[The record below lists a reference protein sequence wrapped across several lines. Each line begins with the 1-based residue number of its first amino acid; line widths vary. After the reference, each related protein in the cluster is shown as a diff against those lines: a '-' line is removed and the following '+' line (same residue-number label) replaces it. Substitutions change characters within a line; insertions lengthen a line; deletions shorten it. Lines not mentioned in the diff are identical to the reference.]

1 MTTIKTVRDLIP
13 RFHYVK
19 LWLHAN
25 DSTKEKPATV
35 LVRGIDGYEIEAVY
49 PQYLDCEVVDFDMGE
64 DGLNI
69 FIEYETEKSM
79 TKYEVWKEKDI
90 EMRRRPVD
98 YTVDDLEKFSINR
111 TAYYHEPIAKFDT
124 MEEAKAE
131 FEKEKQYCTTR
142 ATDGYTFPLILFDEL
157 QLVEVE
163 YDEDG
168 EFFCSEVWDSYI
180 ADDECL
186 KA

>member
-1 MTTIKTVRDLIP
+1 MKKYYIRYPRNFGNEYDL
-13 RFHYVK
+13 RYV
-19 LWLHAN
+19 
-25 DSTKEKPATV
+25 
-35 LVRGIDGYEIEAVY
+35 DGV
-49 PQYLDCEVVDFDMGE
+49 
-64 DGLNI
+64 
-69 FIEYETEKSM
+69 
-79 TKYEVWKEKDI
+79 
-90 EMRRRPVD
+90 RRRPVD
-98 YTVDDLEKFSINR
+98 YTVDDLEKFSMNR

-168 EFFCSEVWDSYI
+168 EFLSSEVWDSYI
-180 ADDECL
+180 ANDDCL
-186 KA
+186 TF